1 MTHEH
6 LTRELFAA
14 ILDLGWRH
22 TGAAGNTEYFVR
34 RCHNLIVSHDERGWR
49 VAAIDDGLREHIE
62 IGADLLQAVKL
73 TELWLSADCEA
84 PAGPTPA
91 NAGNG

>member
-6 LTRELFAA
+6 LTPDLFDA

-22 TGAAGNTEYFVR
+22 TGASGNTEYFTR
-34 RCHNLIVSHDERGWR
+34 RCHDLIVSHDEKGWR
-49 VAAIDDGLREHIE
+49 VAAIDNRLREHIE

-73 TELWLSADCEA
+73 TELWLSAEA
-84 PAGPTPA
+84 VADF
-91 NAGNG
+91 